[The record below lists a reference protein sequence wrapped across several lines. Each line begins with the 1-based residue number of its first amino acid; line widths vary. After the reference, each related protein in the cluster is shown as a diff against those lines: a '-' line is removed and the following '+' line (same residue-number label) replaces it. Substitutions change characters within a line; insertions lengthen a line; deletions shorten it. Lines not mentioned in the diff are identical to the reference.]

1 MNDTNVFGT
10 SKKLLAGIMYNIL
23 VDKGVVDADMSDTQ
37 RFTDCFLEVL
47 KDYGLF
53 LKNTIIE

>member
-1 MNDTNVFGT
+1 MNDTNIFGT
-10 SKKLLAGIMYNIL
+10 SKKSLAGIMYNIL
-23 VDKGVVDADMSDTQ
+23 VDEGVVDADMSDTQ